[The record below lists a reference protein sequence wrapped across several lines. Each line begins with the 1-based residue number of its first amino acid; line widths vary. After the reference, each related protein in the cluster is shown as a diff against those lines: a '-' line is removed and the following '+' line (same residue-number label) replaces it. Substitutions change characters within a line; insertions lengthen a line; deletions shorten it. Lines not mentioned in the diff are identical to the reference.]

1 VAKNM
6 SNNVDEF
13 LEAMKNKTNSELLEI
28 QKTADPNISAI
39 KEKIKGKIAHL
50 ESEENTSGLSQ
61 EVISGFQRRISDK
74 QIEWLKRTNSE
85 KGRLMD
91 RLMTKL
97 ENQIKSLVTEPGF
110 YDLLSNLFLEI
121 KEDAGSSYEVHIPKN
136 SDPGRFKSAS
146 GINQN
151 VIADLDN
158 VGVMVKR
165 LDYPISV
172 ENTLESRLAK
182 SKADLI
188 IEASRGLWD
197 DLEDSP
203 WQFQQILKN
212 LKSEK

>member
-1 VAKNM
+1 M
-6 SNNVDEF
+6 SYNVDEF
-13 LEAMKNKTNSELLEI
+13 LEAMKNKTNSELMEI

-50 ESEENTSGLSQ
+50 ESEDDSSGLSQ
-61 EVISGFQRRISDK
+61 EVISDFQRRISDK
-74 QIEWLKRTNSE
+74 QIEWLKRNNSE
-85 KGRLMD
+85 KGRLMNQ
-91 RLMTKL
+91 LMAKL
-97 ENQIKSLVTEPGF
+97 ENQIKSLVSGPEF
-110 YDLLSNLFLEI
+110 YDLLSKLFLEV
-121 KEDAGSSYEVHIPKN
+121 KQDVGSSFEVHIPKN
-136 SDPGRFKSAS
+136 SDPGKFKSAS

-151 VIADLDN
+151 IVADLDN
-158 VGVMVKR
+158 VGVLVKR

-212 LKSEK
+212 LNSEK